1 MRWRTMVPRAAAEA
15 TAVMRMLRPPRAG
28 LRILMYHAVGSPV
41 RGDRLGIFSVS
52 PERFRCHVEI
62 LAKTARVHAV
72 SLDPLHM
79 PQHQLNVAVT
89 FDDGYQ
95 DNLRVAAPIL
105 IENGIPFSVF
115 VTTDFIRQATKGFL
129 SPLELREITS
139 LPGVTV
145 GAHGRSHRSLTECSD
160 QDLAEELTG
169 SRQYLEDLLGCRIT
183 TVAYPHG
190 AADQRVRAATQR
202 AGYTIGLCSRFD
214 INRTGH
220 DPLMLSRCNI
230 LRDDSPR
237 VLRQKLRGDWDW
249 YRWRS
254 ANPLGLTGAGMY
266 SSGYEQK

>member
-1 MRWRTMVPRAAAEA
+1 MADDGAPSRCGRRPRYADAETTTCGFA
-15 TAVMRMLRPPRAG
+15 YIDVSRGWL
-28 LRILMYHAVGSPV
+28 PV

-169 SRQYLEDLLGCRIT
+169 SRQYLEDLLGCGLLPLLTRMARRT
-183 TVAYPHG
+183 RGYVQQHSVPATRSG
-190 AADQRVRAATQR
+190 CAAV
-202 AGYTIGLCSRFD
+202 L
-214 INRTGH
+214 
-220 DPLMLSRCNI
+220 I
-230 LRDDSPR
+230 LIAPAMI
-237 VLRQKLRGDWDW
+237 
-249 YRWRS
+249 RS
-254 ANPLGLTGAGMY
+254 C
-266 SSGYEQK
+266 